1 MSSVSFNQN
10 TQEPAVRKPPYS
22 GSKTTPARIDSVG
35 RILGNGKGVPSGTQ
49 NPNGTFT
56 GDFRG
61 LGVVNP
67 WGGKRV
73 KMNKK
78 TRRNKTRRNKTRR
91 NKKTRS
97 RR

>member
-56 GDFRG
+56 GAWRSIFNVPWPTANVNVPSKEVTVPK
-61 LGVVNP
+61 LGSPVDEP
-67 WGGKRV
+67 SKI
-73 KMNKK
+73 
-78 TRRNKTRRNKTRR
+78 
-91 NKKTRS
+91 
-97 RR
+97 